1 MDATDVQDKNL
12 VEIERLLPGGFG
24 LAHAEGLT
32 LFVALAAPGDILRV
46 NIERKRG
53 SVGFASIV
61 EVVKPSTVR
70 VEPPCPYFGLCGGC
84 DFQQLEYEAQLAAK
98 VEIIRDCLHR
108 IARMETVPEIVM
120 VPSPEQWQYRSR
132 ANWQF
137 DPKSKRLGYFA
148 RGSHEVCD
156 VEICAVLRPE
166 LQQTLERLREQM
178 REGTLSKKLT
188 DIEAVAG
195 DTDVSLASGTAHFR
209 SKEVSRRIG
218 NETYYFGAEAFFQI
232 NHELLELL
240 LGEAVGGEEGKTA
253 IDLYSGVGLF
263 TLPLAR
269 RFDRV
274 IAVEANSRAV
284 DYAQRNLDA
293 AELNNVEVAN
303 MSVAEWLKHWL
314 GFERPE
320 FLLLD
325 PPRTGAE
332 SGVIEGIL
340 SVAPQKICYVSCDP
354 ATLARDLNKLLEGGY
369 SLDSIVGFDM
379 FPQTHHI
386 ETVARLTHS
395 DYF

>member
-1 MDATDVQDKNL
+1 MGPTDVQDKNL

-53 SVGFASIV
+53 TVGFASIV

-108 IARMETVPEIVM
+108 IAHMETVPEIVM
-120 VPSPEQWQYRSR
+120 VPSPAQWQYRSR

-156 VEICAVLRPE
+156 VEVCAVLRPE

-240 LGEAVGGEEGKTA
+240 LGEAVGEEEGKTA

-379 FPQTHHI
+379 FPQTHHV
-386 ETVARLTHS
+386 ETVARLSHS
-395 DYF
+395 EF

>member
-1 MDATDVQDKNL
+1 MGPTDVQDKNL

-32 LFVALAAPGDILRV
+32 LFVALAAPGDILSV
-46 NIERKRG
+46 KIERKRG

-61 EVVKPSTVR
+61 EVVKPSSMR

-84 DFQQLEYEAQLAAK
+84 DFQQLDYEAQLAAK
-98 VEIIRDCLHR
+98 LEIIRDCLHR
-108 IARMETVPEIVM
+108 IARIETPPDIVM
-120 VPSPEQWQYRSR
+120 VPSPSQWQYRSR

-148 RGSHEVCD
+148 RGSHDVCD
-156 VEICAVLRPE
+156 VEVCAVLRPE
-166 LQQTLERLREQM
+166 LQQTLARLREQM
-178 REGTLSKKLT
+178 RDGTLSKKLT

-195 DTDVSLASGTAHFR
+195 DTDVSLASAATHFKT
-209 SKEVSRRIG
+209 KEVSRRIG
-218 NETYYFGAEAFFQI
+218 RETYYFGAEAFFQI

-240 LGEAVGGEEGKTA
+240 LGEAVGAEEGKQA

-269 RFDRV
+269 RFDQV
-274 IAVEANSRAV
+274 TAVEANSRAV

-293 AELNNVEVAN
+293 AELDNVELAN

-314 GFERPE
+314 GFERPDL
-320 FLLLD
+320 LLLD

-340 SVAPQKICYVSCDP
+340 KVAPQKICYVSCDP
-354 ATLARDLNKLLEGGY
+354 ATLARDLNKLLAGGY
-369 SLDSIVGFDM
+369 LLDSIVAFDM
-379 FPQTHHI
+379 FPQTHHV
-386 ETVARLTHS
+386 ETVVRLS
-395 DYF
+395 NSEF

>member
-1 MDATDVQDKNL
+1 MGPTDIQDKNL

-46 NIERKRG
+46 KIERKRG

-84 DFQQLEYEAQLAAK
+84 DFQQLGYEAQLAAK

-108 IARMETVPEIVM
+108 IARIETLPDIVM
-120 VPSPEQWQYRSR
+120 VPSPGQWQYRSR

-148 RGSHEVCD
+148 RASHDVCD
-156 VEICAVLRPE
+156 VEVCAVLRPE

-240 LGEAVGGEEGKTA
+240 VGEAVGEEEGKTA

-269 RFDRV
+269 RFDQV
-274 IAVEANSRAV
+274 TAVEANSRAV

-293 AELNNVEVAN
+293 AELDNVEVAN

-340 SVAPQKICYVSCDP
+340 SVAPRKICYVSCDP

-379 FPQTHHI
+379 FPQTHHV
-386 ETVARLTHS
+386 ETVARLSHS
-395 DYF
+395 DF

>member
-1 MDATDVQDKNL
+1 MGPTDVQDKNL

-46 NIERKRG
+46 KIERKRG

-84 DFQQLEYEAQLAAK
+84 DFQQLNYEAQLAAK
-98 VEIIRDCLHR
+98 VDIIRDCLHR
-108 IARMETVPEIVM
+108 IARIETLPDIVM
-120 VPSPEQWQYRSR
+120 VPSPAQWQYRSR

-137 DPKSKRLGYFA
+137 DPKTKRLGYFA
-148 RGSHEVCD
+148 RGSHDVCD
-156 VEICAVLRPE
+156 VEVCAVLRPE

-195 DTDVSLASGTAHFR
+195 DEDVSLASATTHFR

-240 LGEAVGGEEGKTA
+240 LGEAIRDEEGKTA

-269 RFDRV
+269 KFDQV
-274 IAVEANSRAV
+274 TAVEANPRAV
-284 DYAQRNLDA
+284 NYAQRNLDA
-293 AELNNVEVAN
+293 ADLNNVELAN
-303 MSVAEWLKHWL
+303 LSVAEWLKHWL

-354 ATLARDLNKLLEGGY
+354 ATLARDLNKLLAGGY

-379 FPQTHHI
+379 FPQTHHV
-386 ETVARLTHS
+386 ETVARLSHS
-395 DYF
+395 EF

>member
-1 MDATDVQDKNL
+1 MGPTDVQDKNL
-12 VEIERLLPGGFG
+12 VEIERMLPGGFG

-46 NIERKRG
+46 KIERKRG

-84 DFQQLEYEAQLAAK
+84 DFQQLNYEAQLAAK

-108 IARMETVPEIVM
+108 IARIETLPDIVM
-120 VPSPEQWQYRSR
+120 VPSPAQWQYRSR

-137 DPKSKRLGYFA
+137 DPKTKRLGYFA
-148 RGSHEVCD
+148 RGSHDVCD
-156 VEICAVLRPE
+156 VEVCAVLRPE
-166 LQQTLERLREQM
+166 LQQTLVRLREQM

-188 DIEAVAG
+188 DIDAVAG
-195 DTDVSLASGTAHFR
+195 DEDVSLASATTHFR

-240 LGEAVGGEEGKTA
+240 LGEAIRDEEGKTA

-269 RFDRV
+269 KFDKV
-274 IAVEANSRAV
+274 TAVEANARAV
-284 DYAQRNLDA
+284 EYAQSNLDA
-293 AELNNVEVAN
+293 AELENVEVAN
-303 MSVAEWLKHWL
+303 LSVAEWLKHWL

-325 PPRTGAE
+325 PPRAGAE
-332 SGVIEGIL
+332 SGVMEGIL

-354 ATLARDLNKLLEGGY
+354 ATLARDLNKLLTGGY
-369 SLDSIVGFDM
+369 SLDSLVGFDM
-379 FPQTHHI
+379 FPQTHHV
-386 ETVARLTHS
+386 ETVARLSHS
-395 DYF
+395 EF

>member
-1 MDATDVQDKNL
+1 MGPTDVQDENL

-46 NIERKRG
+46 KIERKRG

-61 EVVKPSTVR
+61 EVVKPSPVR
-70 VEPPCPYFGLCGGC
+70 IEPPCPYFGLCGGC
-84 DFQQLEYEAQLAAK
+84 DFQQLAYEAQLAAK

-108 IARMETVPEIVM
+108 IARIEAPPDIVM
-120 VPSPEQWQYRSR
+120 VPSPAQWQYRSR

-137 DPKSKRLGYFA
+137 DPKTKRLGYFA
-148 RGSHEVCD
+148 RGSHDVCD
-156 VEICAVLRPE
+156 VEVCAVLRPE
-166 LQQTLERLREQM
+166 LQQTLGRLREQM

-195 DTDVSLASGTAHFR
+195 DEDVSLASGATHFR

-218 NETYYFGAEAFFQI
+218 SETYYFGAEAFFQN

-240 LGEAVGGEEGKTA
+240 LGEAIGGEEGKTA

-269 RFDRV
+269 KFDRV
-274 IAVEANSRAV
+274 TAVEANSRAV
-284 DYAQRNLDA
+284 NYMQRNLDA
-293 AELNNVEVAN
+293 AELDNVEVAN

-354 ATLARDLNKLLEGGY
+354 ATLARDLHKLLEGGY

-379 FPQTHHI
+379 FPQTHHV
-386 ETVARLTHS
+386 ETVARLTHVEL
-395 DYF
+395 

>member
-1 MDATDVQDKNL
+1 MGPTDVQDKNL

-46 NIERKRG
+46 KIERKRG

-84 DFQQLEYEAQLAAK
+84 DFQQLDYEAQLAAK

-108 IARMETVPEIVM
+108 IGRLETPPDIVM
-120 VPSPEQWQYRSR
+120 VPSPAQWQYRSR

-137 DPKSKRLGYFA
+137 DPKTKRLGYFA
-148 RGSHEVCD
+148 RGSHDVCD
-156 VEICAVLRPE
+156 VEVCAVLRPE

-178 REGTLSKKLT
+178 RAGTLSKKLT

-195 DTDVSLASGTAHFR
+195 DDDVSLASATTHFR
-209 SKEVSRRIG
+209 SKEVSRRIAR
-218 NETYYFGAEAFFQI
+218 ETYYFGAEAFFQI

-240 LGEAVGGEEGKTA
+240 LGETVGEEQGKTA

-269 RFDRV
+269 RFSQV
-274 IAVEANSRAV
+274 TAVEANSRAV

-293 AELNNVEVAN
+293 AELDNVEVAN

-379 FPQTHHI
+379 FPQTHHV
-386 ETVARLTHS
+386 ETVTRLTHS
-395 DYF
+395 EF

>member
-1 MDATDVQDKNL
+1 MGPTDVQDKNL

-108 IARMETVPEIVM
+108 IAHIETIPDIVM
-120 VPSPEQWQYRSR
+120 VPSPAQWQYRSR

-137 DPKSKRLGYFA
+137 DPRSKRLGYFA

-240 LGEAVGGEEGKTA
+240 LGEAVGSEEGKTA

-354 ATLARDLNKLLEGGY
+354 ATLARDLDKLLEGGY

-379 FPQTHHI
+379 FPQTHHV
-386 ETVARLTHS
+386 ETVARLAHS
-395 DYF
+395 EF

>member
-1 MDATDVQDKNL
+1 MGPTDLQDKNL

-46 NIERKRG
+46 KIERKRG
-53 SVGFASIV
+53 SVGFASII
-61 EVVKPSTVR
+61 EVVKPSSVR

-84 DFQQLEYEAQLAAK
+84 DFQQLDYEAQLAAK

-108 IARMETVPEIVM
+108 IARVEKPPDIVM
-120 VPSPEQWQYRSR
+120 VPSPAQWQYRSR

-137 DPKSKRLGYFA
+137 DPKAKRLGYFA
-148 RGSHEVCD
+148 RSSHEVCD
-156 VEICAVLRPE
+156 VEVCAVLSPA

-195 DTDVSLASGTAHFR
+195 DSDISLASGATHFR

-218 NETYYFGAEAFFQI
+218 SETYYFGAEAFFQI

-240 LGEAVGGEEGKTA
+240 LGEAVVEEEGKTA

-269 RFDRV
+269 RFDQV

-293 AELNNVEVAN
+293 AELYNVEVAN

-320 FLLLD
+320 LLLLD

-354 ATLARDLNKLLEGGY
+354 ATLARDLNKLLAGGY

-379 FPQTHHI
+379 FPQTHHV
-386 ETVARLTHS
+386 ETVTHLS
-395 DYF
+395 HNEF

>member
-1 MDATDVQDKNL
+1 MGPTDVQDKNL

-46 NIERKRG
+46 RIERKRG

-108 IARMETVPEIVM
+108 IAHMETVPDIVM
-120 VPSPEQWQYRSR
+120 VPSPAQWQYRSR

-137 DPKSKRLGYFA
+137 DPRSKRLGYFA

-240 LGEAVGGEEGKTA
+240 LGEAVSEEEGKTA

-274 IAVEANSRAV
+274 TAVEANSRAV

-379 FPQTHHI
+379 FPQTHHV

-395 DYF
+395 EF

>member
-1 MDATDVQDKNL
+1 MGPTDVQDKNL

-32 LFVALAAPGDILRV
+32 LFVGLAAPGDMLRV
-46 NIERKRG
+46 KIERKRG

-61 EVVKPSTVR
+61 EVVKPSQVR

-84 DFQQLEYEAQLAAK
+84 DFQQLDYEAQLAAK

-108 IARMETVPEIVM
+108 IARIETPPDMVM
-120 VPSPEQWQYRSR
+120 VPSPTQWQYRSR

-137 DPKSKRLGYFA
+137 DPKTKRLGYFA
-148 RGSHEVCD
+148 RGSHDVCD
-156 VEICAVLRPE
+156 VEVCAVLNPA

-195 DTDVSLASGTAHFR
+195 DEDVSIASGTAHFR

-240 LGEAVGGEEGKTA
+240 LGEAIGGEEGKTA

-269 RFDRV
+269 RFDQV
-274 IAVEANSRAV
+274 TAVEANSRAV

-293 AELNNVEVAN
+293 AELDNVEVAN

-320 FLLLD
+320 LLLLD

-354 ATLARDLNKLLEGGY
+354 ATLARDLNKLLEAGY

-379 FPQTHHI
+379 FPQTHHV
-386 ETVARLTHS
+386 ETVARLSHS
-395 DYF
+395 EF

>member
-1 MDATDVQDKNL
+1 MGPTDVQDKNL

-24 LAHAEGLT
+24 LAHADGLT

-53 SVGFASIV
+53 TVGFASIV

-108 IARMETVPEIVM
+108 IAHMETVPEIVM
-120 VPSPEQWQYRSR
+120 VPSPAQWQYRSR

-156 VEICAVLRPE
+156 VEVCAVLRPE

-240 LGEAVGGEEGKTA
+240 LGEAVGEEEGKTA

-379 FPQTHHI
+379 FPQTHHV
-386 ETVARLTHS
+386 ETVARLSHS
-395 DYF
+395 EF

>member
-1 MDATDVQDKNL
+1 MGPTDVQDKNL

-32 LFVALAAPGDILRV
+32 LFVGLAAPGDILRV
-46 NIERKRG
+46 KIERKRG

-61 EVVKPSTVR
+61 EVVKPSQVR

-84 DFQQLEYEAQLAAK
+84 DFQQLDYEAQLAAK

-108 IARMETVPEIVM
+108 IARIETPPDMVM
-120 VPSPEQWQYRSR
+120 VPSPTQWQYRSR

-137 DPKSKRLGYFA
+137 DPKTKRLGYFA
-148 RGSHEVCD
+148 RGSHDVCD
-156 VEICAVLRPE
+156 VEVCAVLNRS

-195 DTDVSLASGTAHFR
+195 DEDVSIASGTAHFR

-240 LGEAVGGEEGKTA
+240 LGEAIGGEEGKTA

-269 RFDRV
+269 RFDQV
-274 IAVEANSRAV
+274 TAVEANSRAV

-293 AELNNVEVAN
+293 AELDNVEVAN

-354 ATLARDLNKLLEGGY
+354 ATLARDLNKLLEAGY

-379 FPQTHHI
+379 FPQTHHV
-386 ETVARLTHS
+386 ETVARLSHS
-395 DYF
+395 EF